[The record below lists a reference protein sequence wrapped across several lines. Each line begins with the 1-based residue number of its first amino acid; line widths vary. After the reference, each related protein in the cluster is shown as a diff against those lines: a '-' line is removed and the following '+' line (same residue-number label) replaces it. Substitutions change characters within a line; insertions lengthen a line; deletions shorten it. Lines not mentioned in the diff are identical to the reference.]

1 MGDDPNGLTGRS
13 PPTKA
18 SIPLAL
24 GTIGTGSVAGPTGSL
39 TNARTA
45 MAIPAAATT
54 RATAATPMRPREGP
68 SERSAGSRRSMF
80 VHRSGAGT
88 RSSVRKR
95 SFRSRIVFLQEPA
108 HSPPAAREV
117 DSHGGGRGAE
127 DPRGLPHRI
136 TREVM
141 QDEGPPLHRRK
152 LPKCAHERARE
163 VGKAFLTDRVL
174 LALLHVHVGE
184 SRAARQF
191 ARGDPEGRPPDPGER
206 SPDRLAASDGL
217 SEGLGDGVVG
227 HFPIARVREHCPP

>member
-13 PPTKA
+13 PPTKP

-95 SFRSRIVFLQEPA
+95 SFKSRIVFLQEPA
-108 HSPPAAREV
+108 QSPPAAREV
-117 DSHGGGRGAE
+117 DSHRRGGRPE
-127 DPRGLPHRI
+127 DPCRVPHRI
-136 TREVM
+136 SRVVVEDQRPT
-141 QDEGPPLHRRK
+141 LHRPK
-152 LPKCAHERARE
+152 LPKRRGA
-163 VGKAFLTDRVL
+163 LVL
-174 LALLHVHVGE
+174 HYYAGYPV
-184 SRAARQF
+184 RDAARI
-191 ARGDPEGRPPDPGER
+191 
-206 SPDRLAASDGL
+206 
-217 SEGLGDGVVG
+217 LGSTS
-227 HFPIARVREHCPP
+227 